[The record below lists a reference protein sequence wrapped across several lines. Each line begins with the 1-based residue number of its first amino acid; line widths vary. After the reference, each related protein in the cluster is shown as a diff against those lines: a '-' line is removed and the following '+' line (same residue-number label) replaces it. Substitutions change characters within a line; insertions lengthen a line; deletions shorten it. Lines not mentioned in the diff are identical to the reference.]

1 MDDNNGDRRLYTT
14 PGGMARLRERL
25 IHTRAAW
32 FALCATNEDAA
43 GSGDSSVWHDNF
55 AYEENQRQMHQLAQ
69 RVRELEAYVDRMEV
83 VPTCVV
89 PPETVRVGSRVRV
102 SLADDGQDRIFA
114 IAGFADGDP
123 AAGRVSYT
131 SPLARSLVGAQ
142 EGDLRQ
148 VRVGCTTRDVEILEI
163 LAWDEEVPS

>member
-1 MDDNNGDRRLYTT
+1 
-14 PGGMARLRERL
+14 MAS
-25 IHTRAAW
+25 ISDRAAW

-55 AYEENQRQMHQLAQ
+55 AYEENQRQMHQLAH

-83 VPTCVV
+83 VPTCTEA
-89 PPETVRVGSRVRV
+89 PETVRVGSRVRV
-102 SLADDGQDRIFA
+102 IFDGDEQDRTFA

-123 AAGRVSYT
+123 TSGRVSYT
-131 SPLARSLVGAQ
+131 SPLARSLVGAR

-148 VRVGCTTRDVEILEI
+148 VRVGSRTRNVEIQEV
-163 LAWDEEVPS
+163 LAWDEDVPS